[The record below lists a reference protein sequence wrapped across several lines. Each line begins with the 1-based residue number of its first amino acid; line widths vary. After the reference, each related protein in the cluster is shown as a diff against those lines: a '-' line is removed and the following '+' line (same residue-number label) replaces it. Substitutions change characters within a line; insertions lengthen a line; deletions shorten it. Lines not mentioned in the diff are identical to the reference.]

1 VRHPGGRFPAHAID
15 RLIRLHPGAAI
26 GRPRNVYYCQDCGG
40 ANPANATI
48 CRICGLQLIRERNGP
63 PCQSC
68 GSPTVVD
75 ATFCSLCG
83 STTVAAAMASAASV
97 LPGSLK
103 VDAAVAEE
111 RQASAAR
118 LNATLNLG
126 EDLELPD
133 WLKRAAAEQPFDP
146 SRQTAISANPFGPPA
161 GTTATVATPPM
172 AAGNG
177 MPIGNATPP
186 TVPHLPT
193 AGDDVVATAPAAAP
207 APVRDVTDTSSF
219 ISEED
224 LPEWIRQ
231 LAAADAVKK
240 AEEERLAA
248 EAATE
253 QGKAAGAA
261 DSRRRQP
268 LPGETTATGPA
279 ASPWLARRERAE
291 VPETV
296 AADSWGAPAPAA
308 TAGTARGEA
317 TAEPVTIPASTP
329 EPVVAEQVVAPVV
342 TPAAKQPNQL
352 RLVLVA
358 ALVLMVVALIA
369 FMALS

>member
-1 VRHPGGRFPAHAID
+1 M
-15 RLIRLHPGAAI
+15 
-26 GRPRNVYYCQDCGG
+26 YYCQDCGG
-40 ANPANATI
+40 ANPAHATT
-48 CRICGLQLIRERNGP
+48 CRICGLQLIPERNGP
-63 PCQSC
+63 QCQSC

-75 ATFCSLCG
+75 ASFCSLCG

-111 RQASAAR
+111 RQATAAR

-126 EDLELPD
+126 EGLELPE

-146 SRQTAISANPFGPPA
+146 SRQTAISANPFGSPT
-161 GTTATVATPPM
+161 GTTSTVAATSPL

-177 MPIGNATPP
+177 MPTGDATEPTEPQLPP
-186 TVPHLPT
+186 
-193 AGDDVVATAPAAAP
+193 AGGDVVATAPVAAP
-207 APVRDVTDTSSF
+207 GPVRDVADTSSF

-231 LAAADAVKK
+231 LAAADAAKK
-240 AEEERLAA
+240 AEGERLAA

-253 QGKAAGAA
+253 QGKVAGAV
-261 DSRRRQP
+261 DLRRRQP
-268 LPGETTATGPA
+268 MPGESTATGPA
-279 ASPWLARRERAE
+279 TSPWLARRERAE
-291 VPETV
+291 APKTV
-296 AADSWGAPAPAA
+296 AADSWGATAPTA
-308 TAGTARGEA
+308 TAGTARGE
-317 TAEPVTIPASTP
+317 TRAEPITIPASSP
-329 EPVVAEQVVAPVV
+329 KPVVAEQTAAPAVA
-342 TPAAKQPNQL
+342 PAAKQPNQL

-358 ALVLMVVALIA
+358 AVVLMVVALIA